1 MREKEKEYFP
11 HKEEICILI
20 MCVRLKEVWAE
31 VENEGIKRLLRCFA
45 FCCNPNSLFN
55 KDYSKEWTQ
64 NGVCTGS
71 SETSAFL
78 FGILEFRNNCY
89 YILYIPLRVRR
100 AHGNRSGYPSV
111 RFEEI
116 RN

>member
-31 VENEGIKRLLRCFA
+31 VENEGVKRLLRCFA

-78 FGILEFRNNCY
+78 FGILEFRNNCH
-89 YILYIPLRVRR
+89 YILILILLILILYQLLR
-100 AHGNRSGYPSV
+100 NN
-111 RFEEI
+111 I
-116 RN
+116 

>member
-1 MREKEKEYFP
+1 MREKEKENFP

-31 VENEGIKRLLRCFA
+31 VESEGIKRLLRCFA

-78 FGILEFRNNCY
+78 FGILEYHIVIGIIIIKLKN
-89 YILYIPLRVRR
+89 
-100 AHGNRSGYPSV
+100 GYQHIKDTKKELSNQ
-111 RFEEI
+111 RK
-116 RN
+116 